1 MGPVAH
7 MHAFPPQH
15 GAKGS
20 YTPNKPEK
28 PTAVVDAT
36 PVISTKSWPKTGRT
50 LHLHILGWRR
60 TTKLKML
67 SMLIAKEGYHKYLD
81 RS

>member
-7 MHAFPPQH
+7 MHASPPQH

-50 LHLHILGWRR
+50 LHLHILGWRG

-67 SMLIAKEGYHKYLD
+67 SMLIPKEGYHKYLD